1 MTQHWLPT
9 TSLPTL
15 LREAEDFPRRGKYLR
30 VCFCPHSQLTC
41 NRFNQLLPQKI
52 YFRKCCFLKTEL
64 AKPENQKN
72 LTIFFHIFCLL
83 RENLSNISQNE
94 KRFSCL
100 PRKEANFSK
109 LKCFFF
115 TIKKKDFCHFIIFF
129 LFSTSLFFSFSERFL
144 SHSRPYCCF
153 FSFFFQKDFDTF
165 HRLFFVVFLYFLG
178 ISQLK
183 NFQAI
188 LFI

>member
-1 MTQHWLPT
+1 M
-9 TSLPTL
+9 
-15 LREAEDFPRRGKYLR
+15 
-30 VCFCPHSQLTC
+30 
-41 NRFNQLLPQKI
+41 LPQKI

-153 FSFFFQKDFDTF
+153 FSSFFLERFWYLPQAFF
-165 HRLFFVVFLYFLG
+165 CSFSLFSWYYLAEKFLG
-178 ISQLK
+178 NLVYMKKENIKKL
-183 NFQAI
+183 
-188 LFI
+188 

>member
-1 MTQHWLPT
+1 M
-9 TSLPTL
+9 
-15 LREAEDFPRRGKYLR
+15 
-30 VCFCPHSQLTC
+30 
-41 NRFNQLLPQKI
+41 LPQKI
-52 YFRKCCFLKTEL
+52 CFRKCCFLKTEL

-115 TIKKKDFCHFIIFF
+115 TIKKKRFLSFHNIFSILNQFIFF
-129 LFSTSLFFSFSERFL
+129 IFWEIFVTFTTILLLFFFSFLERFWYL
-144 SHSRPYCCF
+144 PQAF
-153 FSFFFQKDFDTF
+153 FCSFS
-165 HRLFFVVFLYFLG
+165 LFSWYYLAEKFLG
-178 ISQLK
+178 NLVYMKKENIKKL
-183 NFQAI
+183 
-188 LFI
+188 